1 MVASGIRAGAMQIR
15 LNGKVREVAEGIT
28 VRRLLDELGLHPM
41 RVAVQRNV
49 DIIKRERYE
58 EVVLQPGDTVEVL
71 TFMAGG

>member
-1 MVASGIRAGAMQIR
+1 MEIR

-28 VRRLLDELGLHPM
+28 IRRLLEELGLHPM
-41 RVAVQRNV
+41 RVAVQRNL

-58 EVVLQPGDTVEVL
+58 EVVLQPGDTIEVL